1 MVRRGTVAGKSVF
14 SERNQALVRRLAL
27 QQFVRRLQWR
37 YG

>member
-1 MVRRGTVAGKSVF
+1 MMLRRAVALEGVF

-27 QQFVRRLQWR
+27 QQFLRRLQWR